1 MAGQGRNILI
11 DWQSQFFKSSIQK
24 ELNHCRL
31 EGLSDSHKFKV
42 SVTLRIE
49 YEAMSCD
56 TLKKILHSA
65 PLKSSQ
71 GLLKHD

>member
-1 MAGQGRNILI
+1 MAGQGRNKLN
-11 DWQSQFFKSSIQK
+11 DWRFQLFNSSKQK
-24 ELNHCRL
+24 ELSHCRL

-71 GLLKHD
+71 GF